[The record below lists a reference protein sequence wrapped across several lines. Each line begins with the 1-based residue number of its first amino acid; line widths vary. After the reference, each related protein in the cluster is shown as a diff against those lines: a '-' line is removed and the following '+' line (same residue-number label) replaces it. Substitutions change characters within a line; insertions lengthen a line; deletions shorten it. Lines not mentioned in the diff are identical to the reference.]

1 MKKGS
6 NEKNKDD
13 FGTQRRITS
22 EDVRISMSRSS
33 AARSS
38 KKKTFTAVLI
48 VAVTCFLALSVV
60 VMLFFK
66 VENVEIY
73 GNVMYDTEDIF
84 ETADIIPGT
93 SFLAIHSQ
101 NIINTL
107 KNEYPA
113 IRNIKLSRKLP
124 STVELHI
131 TESAPA
137 MYITVGEFFYTLDE
151 NLVVLEKMS
160 DFDEKEMLGLTR
172 IYLPDV
178 SSCISGEYLVSRDA
192 DIPEMV
198 KKLYGELS
206 AAELPYEIKEMDFTD
221 KFDIKFILGVKYTVK
236 LGSIID
242 CDIKL
247 EFLRGILEEL
257 SADDVGTI
265 DLSDGDIREAIF
277 SRS

>member
-1 MKKGS
+1 MKNDS
-6 NEKNKDD
+6 NDIKNGES
-13 FGTQRRITS
+13 GTRRKITS

-33 AARSS
+33 AARNS
-38 KKKTFTAVLI
+38 KKKLFTAVLL
-48 VAVTCFLALSVV
+48 VTVTCFLALSVV

-66 VENVEIY
+66 VENVIVS
-73 GNVMYDTEDIF
+73 GNIMYDTQDIL
-84 ETADIIPGT
+84 EAADIVPGT
-93 SFLAIHSQ
+93 NFLAIRSQ
-101 NIINTL
+101 NIVNTL

-113 IRNIKLSRKLP
+113 VRNVRIVRRLP
-124 STVELHI
+124 STVELQI
-131 TESAPA
+131 TESTPV

-151 NLVVLEKMS
+151 NLVVLEKTS
-160 DFDEKEMLGLTR
+160 SFDEKEMLGLTR

-178 SSCISGEYLVSRDA
+178 SSCISGEYIVSRDT

-198 KKLYGELS
+198 KRLYAQLL
-206 AAELPYEIKEMDFTD
+206 AAELPYEVKEIDFTD
-221 KFDIKFILGVKYTVK
+221 KFDIKFILDVKYTVK